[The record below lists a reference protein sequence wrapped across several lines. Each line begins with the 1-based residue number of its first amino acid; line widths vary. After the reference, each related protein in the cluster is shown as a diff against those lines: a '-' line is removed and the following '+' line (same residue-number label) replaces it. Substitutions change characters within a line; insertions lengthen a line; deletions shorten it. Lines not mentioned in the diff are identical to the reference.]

1 MPKGNRIPDISGGE
15 RICLKKRKKKK
26 TEFAKKFS
34 IARRGD
40 KHKEI
45 IKREI
50 IIAIV
55 WNVLLL
61 LLSVHG
67 DDKVRVSL
75 SPALFIWKNNSSWT
89 TDEWI
94 VDIKK
99 KSYIYIYIVESNVK
113 RDEQVGQRGLRLTLI
128 YVDSSAKI
136 VP

>member
-1 MPKGNRIPDISGGE
+1 MPKGNRIPDISVNGE
-15 RICLKKRKKKK
+15 EGICLKKRKKKK

-75 SPALFIWKNNSSWT
+75 SNQLFLSGRIIPIIGRRMNGS
-89 TDEWI
+89 
-94 VDIKK
+94 
-99 KSYIYIYIVESNVK
+99 
-113 RDEQVGQRGLRLTLI
+113 
-128 YVDSSAKI
+128 
-136 VP
+136 

>member
-1 MPKGNRIPDISGGE
+1 MFK
-15 RICLKKRKKKK
+15 KKRKKKK